1 MGDPLHAWGWNIF
14 GVWHRNTLRKKKLFI
29 SMGTCL
35 KYQSCRKEKKKNY
48 LFLLS
53 EKKETEKRRRTLL
66 ASFFSPSRRL
76 HANPSFGANSRRLCL
91 APVWSLAEKER
102 ESYVKRKAKT
112 LLSTR
117 PQRQRTK
124 SLQPAF
130 TLTFF
135 ILSFSLR
142 RKRRVCELMNV
153 LHNSRYAEWGLKILK
168 LPKYYAPLIIILRTY
183 CNKIAILQIDCH
195 FMPNYND

>member
-102 ESYVKRKAKT
+102 ERELREEEGENSFVNTTTTTTNEIFTTCFHSHIFYSFIFTSAKEACVRANERPTQLT
-112 LLSTR
+112 LCRVGAKNFETSQILCAVDYYF
-117 PQRQRTK
+117 K
-124 SLQPAF
+124 NLLQ
-130 TLTFF
+130 
-135 ILSFSLR
+135 
-142 RKRRVCELMNV
+142 
-153 LHNSRYAEWGLKILK
+153 
-168 LPKYYAPLIIILRTY
+168 
-183 CNKIAILQIDCH
+183 
-195 FMPNYND
+195 